1 MQPKSNKVAS
11 LHQLSLSLKNHPVLQ
26 DVTLDIYEGDKIG
39 LVGPN
44 GSGKTT
50 LLRVLAGIYKD
61 FSGLLDVKINY
72 FFLSSP
78 GSVTSPHLKII
89 DNIKRIFY
97 FYNISSFDE
106 KQLLHYLEEFQ
117 LTQYLTYDLSELSQ
131 GFQLRV
137 QIVAYLMMQFD
148 HALIDEFFGF
158 GDKFVMEK
166 FEEILNSKLANAN
179 SLVIASH
186 NHQLI
191 NQFCNRIIY
200 LDKGILIKDEKLS
213 K

>member
-1 MQPKSNKVAS
+1 MQPKSNKVVS
-11 LHQLSLSLKNHPVLQ
+11 LHQLSLSLKNHLVLQ
-26 DVTLDIYEGDKIG
+26 DITFDIYEGDKIG
-39 LVGPN
+39 LIGPN
-44 GSGKTT
+44 GGGKTT
-50 LLRVLAGIYKD
+50 LLRVLAGIYKN
-61 FSGLLDVKINY
+61 FSGLLDVKANY

-97 FYNISSFDE
+97 FYNISSYDE

-158 GDKFVMEK
+158 GDKFVMAK
-166 FEEILNSKLANAN
+166 FEEILNTKLIQAN

-186 NHQLI
+186 NQQLI
-191 NQFCNRIIY
+191 NKFCNRIIY
-200 LDKGILIKDEKLS
+200 LDKGKIIKDERI
-213 K
+213 

>member
-1 MQPKSNKVAS
+1 MQPKSNKVSS
-11 LHQLSLSLKNHPVLQ
+11 LHQLSLLLKNRQVLQ
-26 DVTLDIYEGDKIG
+26 DITLDIYEGDKIG
-39 LVGPN
+39 LIGPN

-97 FYNISSFDE
+97 FYNISSYDE
-106 KQLLHYLEEFQ
+106 KKLFYYLEEFQ

-158 GDKFVMEK
+158 GDKFVMGK
-166 FEEILNSKLANAN
+166 FEEILNNKLIQAN
-179 SLVIASH
+179 SFVIASH
-186 NHQLI
+186 NQQLI
-191 NQFCNRIIY
+191 NKFCNRIIH
-200 LDKGILIKDEKLS
+200 LDKGKITKDEQLNK
-213 K
+213 

>member
-1 MQPKSNKVAS
+1 VQPKSNKVAS

-26 DVTLDIYEGDKIG
+26 DITLDIYEGDKIG

-89 DNIKRIFY
+89 DNIKRIFC
-97 FYNISSFDE
+97 FYNIPSYDE

-158 GDKFVMEK
+158 GDKFVMAK
-166 FEEILNSKLANAN
+166 FKEILNTKLIQAN

-186 NHQLI
+186 NQQLI
-191 NQFCNRIIY
+191 NKFCNRIIH
-200 LDKGILIKDEKLS
+200 LDKGKIIKDEQLNK
-213 K
+213 

>member
-26 DVTLDIYEGDKIG
+26 DITLDIYEGDKIG

-44 GSGKTT
+44 GSGKTS

-61 FSGLLDVKINY
+61 FTGLLDVKINY

-97 FYNISSFDE
+97 FYNIPFFDE
-106 KQLLHYLEEFQ
+106 KQLFHYLEEFQ
-117 LTQYLTYDLSELSQ
+117 LTQYLSYEFSELSQ

-137 QIVAYLMMQFD
+137 QIVAYLMIQFD

-166 FEEILNSKLANAN
+166 FEEILNTKLIQTN

-186 NHQLI
+186 NQQLI
-191 NQFCNRIIY
+191 NKFCNRIIY
-200 LDKGILIKDEKLS
+200 LDKGKIIKDERI
-213 K
+213 